1 MLFTDPFINL
11 FFRFFINFIVVLV
24 IALPFYY
31 RRTRRKEF
39 VFTFIVVGITV
50 FALSYLLSS
59 VNLELGLALGLFG
72 IFGIMR
78 FRTLNVQI
86 REMTYL
92 FLTVTISVI
101 NALTAAGYSD
111 ILIILMNLT
120 ILFIT
125 GFFELIWSRRGIG
138 SMQIR
143 YDRIALIRPEERQAL
158 LKDLSER
165 LGLHVVDARIGSID
179 LLRDTAEIEVLYDV
193 NVNRSR
199 S

>member
-1 MLFTDPFINL
+1 MLFSDPFINL
-11 FFRFFINFIVVLV
+11 FFRFFINLIVVIM

-31 RRTRRKEF
+31 RRSRRKEY

-111 ILIILMNLT
+111 ILIILINLT
-120 ILFIT
+120 ILVIT
-125 GFFELIWSRRGIG
+125 GFFELIWSSRGIG

-143 YDRIALIRPEERQAL
+143 YDRIARIRPEERDAL
-158 LKDLSER
+158 LEDRTQR
-165 LGLHVVDARIGSID
+165 LGFRVIDARISTVD
-179 LLRDTAEIEVLYDV
+179 RLRDTAEIEVFFHIEE
-193 NVNRSR
+193 RI
-199 S
+199 